1 MRTVFAQELRYPIAA
16 VVRQIAA
23 LGLRIELGGGSASCG
38 GHLGEQQGGIGEA
51 ALQFGDERLRG
62 ACFANGYGVYPDGLL
77 HRVGMR
83 RAEAFAPVF
92 QISGVFAGAF
102 AQIAADKW
110 GGNVPK
116 GVVENRKQH
125 CEYGKQKIQAAYFM
139 LGSLKIR

>member
-1 MRTVFAQELRYPIAA
+1 MFTQKLYYPIAA
-16 VVRQIAA
+16 VVGQIAT
-23 LGLRIELGGGSASCG
+23 LRLRIELGGSGASCG
-38 GHLGEQQGGIGEA
+38 GHLGEQQRGVGEA

-62 ACFANGYGVYPDGLL
+62 AGFAHGNGVYPDGLL
-77 HRVGMR
+77 HGVGMG
-83 RAEAFAPVF
+83 RAEAFVPVF